1 MSKRSHLLESISE
14 TITDYRE
21 GEISTPTPTHVD
33 RWVKQFDKPVQRDI
47 LFEMDHILKQTYW
60 SKERVIEDLTG
71 MIETKELAG
80 KNPASFWKSAN
91 FLNIQQL
98 GNSQEDFMNLLDDIL
113 KRIYDFNINECGSPE
128 GPYIYIDDCLFT
140 GGHIIG
146 DLKRWIDDN
155 GVNDA
160 ELHII
165 VIGCHRLGEYFVKK
179 DLVPLLN
186 EKNVNVKLWRSETIE
201 DRKFNINQSQVLRP
215 TTIPN
220 EPHVIEYV
228 RKLEELD
235 RKPLLRKPMKDAIA
249 PFSSEGRRQVLEEAF
264 LIAGAYIIDQCQN
277 PAVSMRPLGYW
288 NIHALGFGS
297 LFITYRN
304 CPNNC
309 PLALWWGDPNASLS
323 HPFSKWYPLVPRKV
337 NRSDEIGNF
346 ELNWDIFLDS

>member
-1 MSKRSHLLESISE
+1 MSKRSHLIESITE
-14 TITDYRE
+14 TIADYRD
-21 GEISTPTPTHVD
+21 GEIPAPTPEHVNK
-33 RWVKQFDKPVQRDI
+33 WVKQFETPVQIDI
-47 LFEMDHILKQTYW
+47 LSEVDHILKQTYW
-60 SKERVIEDLTG
+60 SKDRVIEDLTDTL
-71 MIETKELAG
+71 ETKKLAG

-98 GNSQEDFMNLLDDIL
+98 GSSQEDFLNLLNDIL
-113 KRIYDFNINECGSPE
+113 KKIYGFNINECGSPD

-146 DLKRWIDDN
+146 DIKSWIEDN

-165 VIGCHRLGEYFVKK
+165 VIGCHQLGEYFAEK
-179 DLVPLLN
+179 DLIPVA
-186 EKNVNVKLWRSETIE
+186 KKKKVNVKLWRTETIE
-201 DRKFNINQSQVLRP
+201 NRKFNINQSQVLRP

-228 RKLEELD
+228 KKLEELG
-235 RKPLLRKPMKDAIA
+235 RKPLLRKPMKATVA
-249 PFSSEGRRQVLEEAF
+249 PFSSERRRQILEEAF
-264 LIAGAYIIDQCQN
+264 LVAGAYIIDQCQK

-288 NIHALGFGS
+288 NIHELGFGS

-309 PLALWWGDPNASLS
+309 PLAFWWGDPDASPS

-337 NRSDEIGNF
+337 NKSYEIGDF
-346 ELNWDIFLDS
+346 EFNWDI